1 MKRIRDIVAVLGLVG
16 AVSAGFW
23 FAFEEYQGLVKK
35 EEFEARERVLR
46 STLLEL
52 AKCVDNPQY
61 LGASQRAERDPT
73 CETRV
78 FRALDELEA
87 R

>member
-1 MKRIRDIVAVLGLVG
+1 MKWLRDNVAVLSLAETLLV
-16 AVSAGFW
+16 VIW
-23 FAFEEYQGLVKK
+23 FAFGEYQKLLKK
-35 EEFEARERVLR
+35 KDFEARETVLR
-46 STLLEL
+46 SALLDL

-61 LGASQRAERDPT
+61 LGKSQRAERDPS

-78 FRALDELEA
+78 FRTLEKYKA

>member
-1 MKRIRDIVAVLGLVG
+1 MKWLRDNVKVLGFVATVLLVI
-16 AVSAGFW
+16 W
-23 FAFEEYQGLVKK
+23 FAFEKYQDLVKK
-35 EEFEARERVLR
+35 EEFEAHERVLR
-46 STLLEL
+46 SALLDL

-61 LGASQRAERDPT
+61 LEESQRAERDPS

-78 FRALDELEA
+78 FRTLEKYKV